1 MTMEGKAFA
10 WGTVLWGP
18 KSGSPHTPFRESH
31 IGVLNRVFPMGFL
44 LLIATLLLPFSGS
57 AEELPVPAHELPEGF
72 CYVHEL
78 IPDVILDIRY
88 AGTHNFVGDPIDGY
102 EAPFAV
108 LYSDRPSRHNTPVNI
123 IIGALIL
130 KEMFGLTDEEIEPNR
145 SPCER

>member
-1 MTMEGKAFA
+1 MKGDNDMSFSTNSSQQISLFDSTTNLTAREKR
-10 WGTVLWGP
+10 LLD
-18 KSGSPHTPFRESH
+18 KSWAKYFSDN
-31 IGVLNRVFPMGFL
+31 IFP
-44 LLIATLLLPFSGS
+44 A
-57 AEELPVPAHELPEGF
+57 
-72 CYVHEL
+72 
-78 IPDVILDIRY
+78 
-88 AGTHNFVGDPIDGY
+88 ID

>member
-1 MTMEGKAFA
+1 MSFSTNSSQQISLFDSTTNLTAREKRLLDKSSAKAF
-10 WGTVLWGP
+10 
-18 KSGSPHTPFRESH
+18 SDN
-31 IGVLNRVFPMGFL
+31 IFL
-44 LLIATLLLPFSGS
+44 A
-57 AEELPVPAHELPEGF
+57 
-72 CYVHEL
+72 
-78 IPDVILDIRY
+78 
-88 AGTHNFVGDPIDGY
+88 ID